1 MILILRKDAYCVYG
15 KTTLRK
21 LRAANAEGVSNV
33 IEATLSFLIILFL
46 VAFILGLVLGVSL
59 TRPPIR

>member
-1 MILILRKDAYCVYG
+1 MGRGIK
-15 KTTLRK
+15 
-21 LRAANAEGVSNV
+21 GVRNM